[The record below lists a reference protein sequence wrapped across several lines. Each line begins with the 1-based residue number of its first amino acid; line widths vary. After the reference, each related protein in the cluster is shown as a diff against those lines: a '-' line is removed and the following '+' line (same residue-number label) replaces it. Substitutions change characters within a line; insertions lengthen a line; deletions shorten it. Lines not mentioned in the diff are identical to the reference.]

1 LKIVVDMN
9 LSVEWVGYLEGRGF
23 SCQHWNSIGLGTD
36 GDEAII
42 AHCVTENAIVL
53 TADLDFAD
61 LHALRGTGKPSVI
74 QLRASDQ
81 LPSALGHSVAR
92 ALTVARRELEQ
103 GAIVTITPTKVRIS
117 KLPIG
122 SSDLS

>member
-1 LKIVVDMN
+1 MN

-23 SCQHWNSIGLGTD
+23 SCQHWSSIGAGTD
-36 GDEAII
+36 DDDVII
-42 AHCVTENAIVL
+42 VHCVTEDAIIL

-92 ALTVARRELEQ
+92 ALSVARLELEE
-103 GAIVTITPTKVRIS
+103 GAVVTITSKKVRIT

-122 SSDLS
+122 SSDL

>member
-1 LKIVVDMN
+1 MN
-9 LSVEWVGYLEGRGF
+9 LSIRWVEYLQGRGF
-23 SCQHWNSIGLGTD
+23 SCQHWSTIGSGTD
-36 GDEAII
+36 DDDVII
-42 AHCVTENAIVL
+42 AHCVEENAIVL

-61 LHALRGTGKPSVI
+61 LHAIRGTSKPSVI

-92 ALTVARRELEQ
+92 ALSVARHELEQ
-103 GAIVTITPTKVRIS
+103 GAVVTITSKKVRVS

-122 SSDLS
+122 SSDIT